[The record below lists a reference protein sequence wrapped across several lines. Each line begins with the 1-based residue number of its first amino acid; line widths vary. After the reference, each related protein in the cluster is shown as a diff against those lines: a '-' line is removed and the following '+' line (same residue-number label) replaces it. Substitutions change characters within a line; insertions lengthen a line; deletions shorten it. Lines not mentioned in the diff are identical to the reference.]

1 MATWLNDVGQGGD
14 AMTAATLQ
22 KVIVMAMVTLCGA
35 VLLAFVGLIV
45 YAILR
50 DGEAAQGIIT
60 ILQNAVDIG
69 LGGIT
74 TVLGIHT
81 VVAGGLIPTRAPTAP
96 AAPLPPSTLQPP
108 IPAGS

>member
-1 MATWLNDVGQGGD
+1 
-14 AMTAATLQ
+14 MTPATLQ
-22 KVIVMAMVTLCGA
+22 RVITMAMATLCGA

-50 DGEAAQGIIT
+50 DGAAAAGIIT

-81 VVAGGLIPTRAPTAP
+81 VVAGGLIPRAPSVSPGPP
-96 AAPLPPSTLQPP
+96 AIPP
-108 IPAGS
+108 GS

>member
-1 MATWLNDVGQGGD
+1 
-14 AMTAATLQ
+14 MTPATLQ
-22 KVIVMAMVTLCGA
+22 RVIVMAMATLCGA

-50 DGEAAQGIIT
+50 DGTAAMGIIT

-81 VVAGGLIPTRAPTAP
+81 VVAGGLIPRAPVAP
-96 AAPLPPSTLQPP
+96 PTVTPPANTPP
-108 IPAGS
+108 AIPAGS